1 MVSVHYDMN
10 EVYTTEPVAQL
21 TTEAIDV
28 FDSLDKS
35 DNTDGKDGKDG
46 KEFLL
51 SSLSR
56 NRADL
61 RIEIIIL
68 FFIVLVRLCIF

>member
-35 DNTDGKDGKDG
+35 DAKDG

-51 SSLSR
+51 SSLSER

-68 FFIVLVRLCIF
+68 LFIVLVSLCIF